1 MTRNLLLLAHI
12 TSVAAWLGA
21 NILQL
26 VVGPRLR
33 ARGGEVAR
41 QWAETGEFLGK
52 RYYNVVGGLVL
63 VTGISLVMHGHWKWQ
78 GFVIVGIAM
87 VVVGGVTGVLG
98 FDRQFKREIAARTA
112 GDELAAKRATHNIT
126 SLAFM
131 DTLLLL
137 VTALAMID
145 HWKGAIS

>member
-1 MTRNLLLLAHI
+1 
-12 TSVAAWLGA
+12 
-21 NILQL
+21 
-26 VVGPRLR
+26 
-33 ARGGEVAR
+33 VAR

-87 VVVGGVTGVLG
+87 VVVGGVTGILG

-112 GDELAAKRATHNIT
+112 GDEVAAKRATHNIT